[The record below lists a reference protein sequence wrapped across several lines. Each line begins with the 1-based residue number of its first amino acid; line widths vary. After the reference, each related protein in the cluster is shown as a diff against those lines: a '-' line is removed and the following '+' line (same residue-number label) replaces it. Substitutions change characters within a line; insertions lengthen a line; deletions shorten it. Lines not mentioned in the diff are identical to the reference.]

1 MAQEIKISD
10 WLCIAQEGKTIDG
23 REIHREWI
31 ESVAKNYSIELYQ
44 ALIWCEHEDPYLRQW
59 SANLGTVEELKTD
72 EVDGKLRLMA
82 RLRANSILQSMNEK
96 EQKIYS
102 SVEILPDFPDEG
114 AYYLV
119 GLAATDQPASTGLS
133 RLAFSKNGQTSA
145 KQGFRTAPVLFL
157 GRGSEKTGIQKLN
170 IDFSKFTKRE
180 NYSMTQEEIDA
191 LMAEL
196 EEAKQLIVELQEQ
209 NRELIAQ
216 LEKGNTEAAQESAEE
231 IQVAAEEAKDSLET
245 AQEVAEDAAVNSDF
259 STIKK
264 EIAKLKAENKSLS
277 DRFSA
282 LMKKSVTPMPGIG
295 SRNFNIDLH

>member
-23 REIHREWI
+23 REIKREWI
-31 ESVAKNYSIELYQ
+31 ESVAQNYSIELYQ
-44 ALIWCEHEDPYLRQW
+44 ALIWCEHEDPFWRQW
-59 SANLGTVEELKTD
+59 SANLGTVEELKT
-72 EVDGKLRLMA
+72 EEAGGKLRLMA
-82 RLRANSILQSMNEK
+82 RLRANSILQSMNEQ

-114 AYYLV
+114 SYYLV

-133 RLAFSKNGQTSA
+133 RLAFSKNDQATA
-145 KQGFRTAPVLFL
+145 KGFRAAPVLFL
-157 GRGSEKTGIQKLN
+157 GSGKTETSKHN

-191 LMAEL
+191 LIAEL
-196 EEAKQLIVELQEQ
+196 EEAKQLIIELQEQ
-209 NRELIAQ
+209 NKELIAQ
-216 LEKGNTEAAQESAEE
+216 LESGNTEAAQESAEE
-231 IQVAAEEAKDSLET
+231 MQAAAEQAEDSLET
-245 AQEVAEDAAVNSDF
+245 AQEVAEEVGGNAEFAA
-259 STIKK
+259 IKK
-264 EIAKLKAENKSLS
+264 ELAKLKAENKSLS

-282 LMKKSVTPMPGIG
+282 LMKKSVTKKPGIG

>member
-23 REIHREWI
+23 REIKREWI

-44 ALIWCEHEDPYLRQW
+44 ALIWCEHGDPFWRQW
-59 SANLGTVEELKTD
+59 SANLGTVEELKTEEAGD
-72 EVDGKLRLMA
+72 KLRLMA
-82 RLRANSILQSMNEK
+82 RLRANSILQSMNEQ

-114 AYYLV
+114 SYYLV

-133 RLAFSKNGQTSA
+133 RLAFSKNDQTVA
-145 KQGFRTAPVLFL
+145 KGFRAAPVLFL
-157 GRGSEKTGIQKLN
+157 GSGKTETPKHN

-191 LMAEL
+191 LIAEL
-196 EEAKQLIVELQEQ
+196 EEAKQLIIELQEQ
-209 NRELIAQ
+209 NKELIAQ
-216 LEKGNTEAAQESAEE
+216 LESGNTEAAQESAEE
-231 IQVAAEEAKDSLET
+231 MQAAAEQAEDRLET

-259 STIKK
+259 SAIKK

-282 LMKKSVTPMPGIG
+282 LIKKSVTKKPGIG